1 MIGQGG
7 LNASN
12 GVVSLVGTV
21 DMGFALSHEPAVNS
35 MNGQMRR
42 EYQPRV
48 SPVVMVDCIGLDEG
62 DLRAIHY
69 AAPHHSN
76 RM

>member
-12 GVVSLVGTV
+12 GAVSLVGTA
-21 DMGFALSHEPAVNS
+21 DIEFAWSHEPAVNG

-42 EYQPRV
+42 ADQQRV
-48 SPVVMVDCIGLDEG
+48 SPIVGIECIGLDE
-62 DLRAIHY
+62 
-69 AAPHHSN
+69 
-76 RM
+76 

>member
-12 GVVSLVGTV
+12 GAVSLVGSA

-42 EYQPRV
+42 EDQPGV
-48 SPVVMVDCIGLDEG
+48 SPIVGIECIGLDE
-62 DLRAIHY
+62 
-69 AAPHHSN
+69 
-76 RM
+76 

>member
-12 GVVSLVGTV
+12 GVVSLVGAV
-21 DMGFALSHEPAVNS
+21 DMGFALSHEPAVNG

-42 EYQPRV
+42 EDQPRV
-48 SPVVMVDCIGLDEG
+48 SPIVGIECIGLDE
-62 DLRAIHY
+62 
-69 AAPHHSN
+69 
-76 RM
+76 

>member
-12 GVVSLVGTV
+12 GAVSLVGTV

-35 MNGQMRR
+35 TNGQMRR
-42 EYQPRV
+42 EDQSRA
-48 SPVVMVDCIGLDEG
+48 SPIVGMECIGLDE
-62 DLRAIHY
+62 
-69 AAPHHSN
+69 
-76 RM
+76 